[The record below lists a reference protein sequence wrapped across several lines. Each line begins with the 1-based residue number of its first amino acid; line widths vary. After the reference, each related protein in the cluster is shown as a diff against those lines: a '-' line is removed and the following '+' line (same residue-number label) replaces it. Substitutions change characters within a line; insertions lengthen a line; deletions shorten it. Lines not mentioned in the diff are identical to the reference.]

1 MDYKWV
7 SIKSLQ
13 KDIKNYPEKY
23 TPWMKLIIEKGLF
36 DESSNKD
43 YLLINNI

>member
-1 MDYKWV
+1 MPNKEEVMDYKWV
-7 SIKSLQ
+7 SIKNLQ

-36 DESSNKD
+36 DEF
-43 YLLINNI
+43 YII